1 MPAKVADASI
11 LAAMF
16 FQESRAEEAASLLE
30 LEDAELLEPTLMA
43 YELTSVARKQ
53 VRDSPERGNE
63 ILQGLTRALTME
75 VQWHPVDHLAVLRLA
90 LETGLTTYDAAYL
103 WLARA
108 MSVPLVTFDER
119 LARISGA

>member
-1 MPAKVADASI
+1 MPAKVVEASVVASIIFEEPRADEADALIRGDDLYAPTI
-11 LAAMF
+11 LG
-16 FQESRAEEAASLLE
+16 
-30 LEDAELLEPTLMA
+30 
-43 YELTSVARKQ
+43 YELGNVARKKTVAQ
-53 VRDSPERGNE
+53 PNDWSALHEALNA
-63 ILQGLTRALTME
+63 GLTWQIVE
-75 VQWHPVDHLAVLRLA
+75 VPVDHLAVLRLA